1 MKAPQEPLQ
10 DRIGGAVSSGDQ
22 VSGERATNFG
32 HVFSATPR
40 YLVEPK
46 SADDVVAAIRFAREK
61 GLTLSARGSGHSQS
75 FLAINDGGI
84 LLDMRSLGRIG
95 RVDRDALT
103 VDVEGG
109 TLWGD
114 LIRHLAPLGLAPPV
128 LTNNLDVT
136 VGGTLSI
143 AGIGVASFRHGTQ
156 GDQVAE
162 LDVVTGAGD
171 LVTCAPG
178 RNGDLFQ
185 AIIAGLGQVGVIT
198 RARLKLRSM
207 KPMTRTYYLL
217 YDDAR
222 RFMEDARAA
231 MDSGRWD
238 HLESWA
244 SPCPQGTKPVGGRRQ
259 VFAKWFFPFH
269 LTVEFEPGAPPDDAA
284 LLRGLNPYERLYTD
298 DLPTLDFFERLTP
311 VFDLWKRGGT
321 WEHVHP
327 WMETVLPW
335 ETAPDLLDAILPD
348 LPPSILVGGH
358 VLLWPAKGNT
368 SRSRLFM
375 RPPGENLMGFGI
387 LPAIPPKFWAE
398 AKPML
403 ENASRLSVAMGG
415 KRYLSGYV
423 EFDEAEWRAHFG
435 AEWEFL
441 RGAKQ
446 KYDPDSVLNPGF
458 VPLRSA
464 PPKPARNGV
473 ARNAAAKKA

>member
-1 MKAPQEPLQ
+1 LSAQQKPLHE
-10 DRIGGAVSSGDQ
+10 RVRGVVHSGDK
-22 VSGERATNFG
+22 VSGDRTTNFG

-40 YLVEPK
+40 FLVEP
-46 SADDVVAAIRFAREK
+46 STAEDVAAAIRYAREQ
-61 GLTLSARGSGHSQS
+61 GLTLSARGAGHSQS
-75 FLAINDGGI
+75 FLAISDGGV
-84 LLDMRSLGRIG
+84 LLDMTALGRIG
-95 RVDRDALT
+95 KVDAEALT

-109 TLWGD
+109 TVWGD
-114 LIRHLAPLGLAPPV
+114 LIRHLIPLGLAPPV
-128 LTNNLDVT
+128 LTNNLNVT

-171 LVTCAPG
+171 LTTCSRE
-178 RNGDLFQ
+178 RNADLFE
-185 AIIAGLGQVGVIT
+185 AVIAGLGQVGIIT
-198 RARLKLRSM
+198 RARLKLRRV

-222 RFMEDARAA
+222 RFMDDARGA

-244 SPCPQGTKPVGGRRQ
+244 SPCPQGTKPVSGRRQ

-269 LTVEFEPGAPPDDAA
+269 LTVEFDPGARPDDAA
-284 LLRGLNPYERLYTD
+284 LLEGLRPYENLYTD
-298 DLPTLDFFERLTP
+298 DLPTIDFFERLTP

-327 WMETVLPW
+327 WMEAVLPW
-335 ETAPDLLDAILPD
+335 ETAPDLLEAILPD

-358 VLLWPAKGNT
+358 VLLWPAKGTT

-387 LPAIPPKFWAE
+387 LPAIPPKFWPE

-403 ENASRLSVAMGG
+403 ENASRMSIAMGG

-423 EFDEAEWRAHFG
+423 DFDEAEWRAHFG
-435 AEWEFL
+435 REWDFL
-441 RGAKQ
+441 SGAKS
-446 KYDPDSVLNPGF
+446 KYDPDGILNPGF
-458 VPLRSA
+458 VPLRPA
-464 PPKPARNGV
+464 PR
-473 ARNAAAKKA
+473 AATAKNR